1 MFINKYLGIDEI
13 PVKAQHF
20 LRLFLIF
27 QSLTTFVLI
36 LSNTFFILF
45 SVDHI
50 GFALTGITLSFT
62 FAVQLF
68 TDYPTGSLGD
78 WLGQRRVLALSYIFF
93 GLSFYLMSQA
103 QTFEDFMLIGLV
115 NGLAAGQASGTMLT
129 WLDNNYK
136 VVIGNAD
143 NERKV
148 YGYSRSRVN
157 TMIRVVSALAFMIG
171 GIIATTYTREF
182 VFEIQSIMMIGLVI
196 IVYTLLKDEKVQIE
210 EEVSEVKGKQ
220 QKNGFTSYFFGGFKF
235 LVTNK
240 PAFFLIV
247 GTAFLFSSFAVWGS
261 LILIPLY
268 FGYTGTDSLA
278 STFRT
283 IVFVT
288 GVPLSLYIAK
298 ISRKFTHD
306 HIPLLTFVFVLLFY
320 PGFMIL
326 LSIIPVQNELNLIG
340 LIISIF
346 WLNLLIPT
354 VFDLGAILRQR
365 ILIDLVPSE
374 NRNAVY
380 SLTPTIISVLGIF
393 LLPIAGVLV
402 EDFGLVAGIGTAFT
416 VAFIGSILIFLSI
429 YYYNADIS
437 KQVQKKEISI
447 IVPT

>member
-1 MFINKYLGIDEI
+1 MFINRYLGIDEI
-13 PVKAQHF
+13 PVKAKRF

-27 QSLTTFVLI
+27 QSLSTFVQV

-50 GFALTGITLSFT
+50 GFALTGVTLSFT
-62 FAVQLF
+62 FAVQLI

-78 WLGQRRVLALSYIFF
+78 WIGQRRVLALSYIFF

-103 QTFEDFMLIGLV
+103 RTFEDFMLIGIV

-136 VVIGNAD
+136 IVIGNAD
-143 NERKV
+143 KERKV

-157 TMIRVVSALAFMIG
+157 TMTRVVSAFAFMIG
-171 GIIATTYTREF
+171 GILATTYTREF
-182 VFEIQSIMMIGLVI
+182 VFEIQSIMMMGLVI
-196 IVYTLLKDEKVQIE
+196 MVYFLLKDEKVQIDE
-210 EEVSEVKGKQ
+210 EILDANGKR
-220 QKNGFTSYFFGGFKF
+220 QKNGFSSYFYGGLKF

-240 PAFFLIV
+240 PTFFLIF

-288 GVPLSLYIAK
+288 GVPLSLYTAK

-326 LSIIPVQNELNLIG
+326 LSIIPIQNELNLIG

-402 EDFGLVAGIGTAFT
+402 EDFGLVAGIGTAFA
-416 VAFIGSILIFLSI
+416 VAFLGAILIFLSI
-429 YYYNADIS
+429 YYYNSDIN
-437 KQVQKKEISI
+437 KQVQKTEISVF
-447 IVPT
+447 VPT